1 MNNSVFETI
10 LGACVLAVAGF
21 FLYTG
26 YCDNG
31 SSLSQGYILKARFDK
46 IDGISVGSD
55 VSIAGVKIGS
65 VQSIYLDKK
74 TFQPIIS
81 FIINPSINVPDDSS
95 AEIISDGF
103 LGGKHI
109 NISPGG
115 SVENLVEGDI
125 IDNTQPSVSLEQ
137 LLSKFLFSSPSSN
150 SPSSSSL
157 PAVSQ
162 PVLSSDEKKAD

>member
-26 YCDNG
+26 YCASG

-46 IDGISVGSD
+46 IDGISAGSD

-65 VQSIYLDKK
+65 VQSVYLDKE

-81 FIINPSINVPDDSS
+81 FIVKPSVHVPDDSS
-95 AEIISDGF
+95 AEILSDGF
-103 LGGKHI
+103 LGGKHV

-115 SVENLVEGDI
+115 SVKNLVEGDI
-125 IDNTQPSVSLEQ
+125 IDNTQPSISLEQ
-137 LLSKFLFSSPSSN
+137 LLSKFLFSSSN

-157 PAVSQ
+157 PAASQ
-162 PVLSSDEKKAD
+162 TVLSSHEKKAD